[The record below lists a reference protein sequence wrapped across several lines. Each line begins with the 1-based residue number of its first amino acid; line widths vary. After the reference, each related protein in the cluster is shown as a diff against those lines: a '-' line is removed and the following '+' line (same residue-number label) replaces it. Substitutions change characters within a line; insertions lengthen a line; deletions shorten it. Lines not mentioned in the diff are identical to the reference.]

1 MEKTTFTKWMELL
14 SVVVCN
20 PVPEEV
26 NRYEPSER
34 DQLPW
39 WKIKKWGLHIMHRIF
54 ERYI

>member
-1 MEKTTFTKWMELL
+1 MEINTFTKWMELL
-14 SVVVCN
+14 SIIACN

-26 NRYEPSER
+26 SRLEHSEI

-39 WKIKKWGLHIMHRIF
+39 WKIKKWALHTMCRIF